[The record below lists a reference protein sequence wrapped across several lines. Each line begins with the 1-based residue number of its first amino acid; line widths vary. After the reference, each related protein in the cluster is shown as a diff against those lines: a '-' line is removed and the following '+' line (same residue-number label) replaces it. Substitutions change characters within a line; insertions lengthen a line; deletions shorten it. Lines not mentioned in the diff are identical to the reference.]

1 MADWAKERGSP
12 EASLRIVSG
21 LAANT
26 HSIICDGLR
35 ARDSEW
41 MSGSAK
47 AGTTPRGT
55 RASWK
60 SALYVFARSSE
71 ARVRRSV
78 FSLDFDLHGG
88 RPLGNW
94 TKQSV
99 TRAICVIW
107 PFRFNFSGLIIV
119 ER

>member
-60 SALYVFARSSE
+60 SALYVYARSSE
-71 ARVRRSV
+71 ARVRRSM
-78 FSLDFDLHGG
+78 FSLDFD
-88 RPLGNW
+88 
-94 TKQSV
+94 SV
-99 TRAICVIW
+99 ENHTSTWAPSWIGVIW
-107 PFRFNFSGLIIV
+107 TAYPRRSSWRTKARLRF
-119 ER
+119 